1 MNALKEGVMNF
12 SYLEHDID
20 PNYIAMFFVIAAYL
34 SLLTVFVVPF

>member
-1 MNALKEGVMNF
+1 MNF